1 LSVINTNSKQR
12 IDYDS
17 NRVTGVCPVARV
29 EKRSRNMDSKTKIN
43 LLIAA
48 VACLTISLI
57 VGGVVVVVV
66 VRGQGD
72 SKQVIQEAAEKSVT
86 DMAAAMKK
94 NALEAEARAE
104 ERKKVEE
111 KEKESADRMKRISE
125 IVENATKK

>member
-1 LSVINTNSKQR
+1 
-12 IDYDS
+12 
-17 NRVTGVCPVARV
+17 
-29 EKRSRNMDSKTKIN
+29 MDSKTKIN

-57 VGGVVVVVV
+57 VGGVVVVV

>member
-1 LSVINTNSKQR
+1 
-12 IDYDS
+12 
-17 NRVTGVCPVARV
+17 
-29 EKRSRNMDSKTKIN
+29 MDSKTKIN